1 MNMFEP
7 RVLPPAPYT
16 TLEDY
21 IAAGGGA
28 GLDAARTLDADA
40 IIAELEAS
48 GLRGR
53 GGAGFPTGTKWRT
66 VAGYASPMLPTTV
79 VINGAEGEP
88 GTFKDRAILRA
99 NPYAVIE
106 GALIAAHTLGA
117 PEVIFAL
124 KAAFATELARLRAAL
139 EEVAAAGWSTGV
151 LLNVF
156 EGPGE
161 YLFGEESGLFEAV
174 DGRPPLPRIAPPYR
188 RGVDEVYE
196 HTDDPPDDEHGLP
209 AHVDMATPD
218 GETPA
223 PPTLAENVETAA
235 NVPGIVAKGA
245 SWFREVGTEQ
255 SPGTIVCTVT
265 GAVQAEGVGEVA
277 MGTTLREVI
286 DTIGGG
292 VFNHHGIAAV
302 MSGVSTGLL
311 PGDRL
316 DTRLTYEDMAA
327 AGSGLGSASFIV
339 IDDRTDV
346 VSIVA
351 GASRFLAVE
360 SCGQCAP
367 CKRDGLDAAAA
378 LARLSRS
385 EPEADDVE
393 VLRAACDTISVGA
406 RCALARQ
413 HEAIIRSLLD
423 RFGPALDAHAAV
435 PPTAPGAE
443 PALVAAL
450 VDIKGSVAVVDKHH
464 ADKQPDWTYNAED
477 SGKWPADRL

>member
-1 MNMFEP
+1 MFEP
-7 RVLPPAPYT
+7 RVLPVAPYT

-21 IAAGGGA
+21 MAAGGGA
-28 GLDAARTLDADA
+28 GLDAARALDAEA
-40 IIAELEAS
+40 IIAEVEAS

-66 VAGYASPMLPTTV
+66 VAGYASPTLPTTV

-106 GALIAAHTLGA
+106 GALIAAHALSA

-124 KAAFATELARLRAAL
+124 KSTFRTELDRLRIAL
-139 EEVAAAGWSTGV
+139 AEVETAGWSAGIKV
-151 LLNVF
+151 NVF

-161 YLFGEESGLFEAV
+161 YLYGEESGLFEAV

-188 RGVDEVYE
+188 RGVDEVYQHPGDE
-196 HTDDPPDDEHGLP
+196 HDDERGLS

-223 PPTLAENVETAA
+223 PPTLAQNVETAA
-235 NVPGIVAKGA
+235 NVPGIIAKGA

-255 SPGTIVCTVT
+255 SPGTIVCTIT
-265 GAVQAEGVGEVA
+265 GAVTTEGVGEIA
-277 MGTTLREVI
+277 MGSTLRDAI

-292 VFNHHGIAAV
+292 VFNDHGVAAV

-316 DTRLTYEDMAA
+316 DTPLTYEDMAA
-327 AGSGLGSASFIV
+327 AGSGLGSAGFIV

-367 CKRDGLDAAAA
+367 CKRDGLDVAAA

-385 EPEADDVE
+385 EAEDGDVAL
-393 VLRAACDTISVGA
+393 LRDACDTISVGA

-413 HEAIIRSLLD
+413 HEAIIRSLLEC
-423 RFGPALDAHAAV
+423 FGPALDAHAAV
-435 PPTAPGAE
+435 PPAAPAVE

-450 VDIKGSVAVVDKHH
+450 VDIEGSVAVRDTHH
-464 ADKQPDWTYNAED
+464 ADKQPDWTYNDED